1 VGETRE
7 GRVSAEGEMQSKLD
21 ELISE
26 MIDRGITLREAMSE
40 FEKRFILKV
49 LERNGKRMIHAAKVL
64 GIHRN
69 TLRNRLKALHFK
81 KR

>member
-49 LERNGKRMIHAAKVL
+49 LERNGKRNSLKSL
-64 GIHRN
+64 LCN
-69 TLRNRLKALHFK
+69 CLRK
-81 KR
+81 KDNSYFQ